1 MLKHLGPQLVN
12 KHIKA
17 EIAVY
22 ANCAAYSGAS
32 LKQSTPSIMPNLLL
46 PVERR
51 LSSGP

>member
-51 LSSGP
+51 L